1 MTRSA
6 LITGK
11 VMEISSPDENVYR
24 YVVNDDKHRILITEW
39 IGENILSIGNRVMMK
54 GEKRVRKV
62 NSKTESYIA
71 VSQLTLF

>member
-24 YVVNDDKHRILITEW
+24 YVINDDKHRILITEW
-39 IGENILSIGNRVMMK
+39 IGENIISIGNRVMMK

>member
-6 LITGK
+6 LISGK

-24 YVVNDDKHRILITEW
+24 YVVKDDKHRILITEW
-39 IGENILSIGNRVMMK
+39 FGENILSIGNRIMMK